1 MTDTVFISSSNAL
14 GSFWTSKRYFDY
26 LIDET
31 NLPLLR
37 GREFGQAVLICPSLW
52 EGRRAIRRNE
62 EAFISHVRQ
71 LIDILHE
78 VKIERLTYVTSIDTQ
93 PETGNED
100 SPLVYEFEDAFLSAL
115 AELRDYV
122 NLKFGRVLNVYLPEV
137 TGTGADMSVA
147 DLLANAP
154 EGKDELDVALLERH
168 QLYPMRRIVN
178 DVEKAWECGLFAV
191 NLVPEPV
198 TAFELAE
205 NCFPSLMNRLPV
217 AKETDP
223 CGSCRTSVH
232 STQYHDPDTG
242 YVMGKAD
249 VLEGISP
256 GLQA

>member
-31 NLPLLR
+31 SLPLLR

-100 SPLVYEFEDAFLSAL
+100 SPLVHEFEDAFLS
-115 AELRDYV
+115 
-122 NLKFGRVLNVYLPEV
+122 
-137 TGTGADMSVA
+137 GADSDAEAA
-147 DLLANAP
+147 DAEDSMARRLNTYHELFLDEPDAGKWGNPATLGFTPEELLP
-154 EGKDELDVALLERH
+154 
-168 QLYPMRRIVN
+168 P
-178 DVEKAWECGLFAV
+178 
-191 NLVPEPV
+191 
-198 TAFELAE
+198 
-205 NCFPSLMNRLPV
+205 
-217 AKETDP
+217 
-223 CGSCRTSVH
+223 
-232 STQYHDPDTG
+232 
-242 YVMGKAD
+242 
-249 VLEGISP
+249 
-256 GLQA
+256 

>member
-31 NLPLLR
+31 SLPLLR

-100 SPLVYEFEDAFLSAL
+100 SPLVHEFEDAFLSAL

-122 NLKFGRVLNVYLPEV
+122 NLKFGRVLSVYLPEV
-137 TGTGADMSVA
+137 TGTGA
-147 DLLANAP
+147 
-154 EGKDELDVALLERH
+154 
-168 QLYPMRRIVN
+168 

-205 NCFPSLMNRLPV
+205 ACFPSLVGRLPV
-217 AKETDP
+217 AKEADP
-223 CGSCRTSVH
+223 YGSGRTSVH

-242 YVMGKAD
+242 YIMGKGD
-249 VLEGISP
+249 VLEGISR

>member
-1 MTDTVFISSSNAL
+1 M
-14 GSFWTSKRYFDY
+14 
-26 LIDET
+26 
-31 NLPLLR
+31 
-37 GREFGQAVLICPSLW
+37 
-52 EGRRAIRRNE
+52 
-62 EAFISHVRQ
+62 
-71 LIDILHE
+71 
-78 VKIERLTYVTSIDTQ
+78 KIERLTYVTSIDTQ

-100 SPLVYEFEDAFLSAL
+100 SPLVHEFEDAFLSAL

-205 NCFPSLMNRLPV
+205 ACFPSLVGRLPI
-217 AKETDP
+217 AKEADP
-223 CGSCRTSVH
+223 YGSGRISVH

-242 YVMGKAD
+242 YIMGKAD
-249 VLEGISP
+249 VLEGISR

>member
-31 NLPLLR
+31 SLPLLR

-100 SPLVYEFEDAFLSAL
+100 SPLVHEFEDAFLSAL

-122 NLKFGRVLNVYLPEV
+122 NLKFGRVLSVYLPEV

-154 EGKDELDVALLERH
+154 EGKGELIPCAASSMMWRKH
-168 QLYPMRRIVN
+168 GN
-178 DVEKAWECGLFAV
+178 A
-191 NLVPEPV
+191 
-198 TAFELAE
+198 AFLPSIWFR
-205 NCFPSLMNRLPV
+205 NPSLPLNWRKHAFPPSWG
-217 AKETDP
+217 AF
-223 CGSCRTSVH
+223 R
-232 STQYHDPDTG
+232 
-242 YVMGKAD
+242 
-249 VLEGISP
+249 
-256 GLQA
+256 

>member
-52 EGRRAIRRNE
+52 EGRRAIRKNE

-100 SPLVYEFEDAFLSAL
+100 SPLVHEFEDAFLSAAGETCKRATL
-115 AELRDYV
+115 LSAQHEAEIVVICHNGQEGDGSNPGEWRLMP
-122 NLKFGRVLNVYLPEV
+122 RVW
-137 TGTGADMSVA
+137 
-147 DLLANAP
+147 
-154 EGKDELDVALLERH
+154 GK
-168 QLYPMRRIVN
+168 
-178 DVEKAWECGLFAV
+178 
-191 NLVPEPV
+191 
-198 TAFELAE
+198 
-205 NCFPSLMNRLPV
+205 
-217 AKETDP
+217 
-223 CGSCRTSVH
+223 
-232 STQYHDPDTG
+232 
-242 YVMGKAD
+242 
-249 VLEGISP
+249 GISTP
-256 GLQA
+256 